1 MVKCVMTE
9 LTESCN
15 FPGGVKIR
23 EEPLAEDEST
33 APITLQMTNLALFF
47 ANVATPTK
55 AAKSVPSLYN
65 RYVKKGESMALLA
78 KLRGKYGDAL
88 VDDILLAP
96 LTYEPITRAQLAAFF
111 AANNPSKVR
120 WMHGTICIRTH
131 AHLFATLALTALI
144 FSLSLSLRTIASFVQ
159 AAVSIPSLMKRY
171 VEKGQG
177 DELIVKLRAKYGDA
191 SVHASFVGMIKPK
204 EDVEQEEEEEEK
216 EL

>member
-120 WMHGTICIRTH
+120 WMGRSFHGYARTH
-131 AHLFATLALTALI
+131 ISLQLSLSPPA
-144 FSLSLSLRTIASFVQ
+144 FSLSLSLSLS
-159 AAVSIPSLMKRY
+159 VSVSAYDR
-171 VEKGQG
+171 
-177 DELIVKLRAKYGDA
+177 IVCPGRSGHP
-191 SVHASFVGMIKPK
+191 VPH
-204 EDVEQEEEEEEK
+204 EEVR
-216 EL
+216 